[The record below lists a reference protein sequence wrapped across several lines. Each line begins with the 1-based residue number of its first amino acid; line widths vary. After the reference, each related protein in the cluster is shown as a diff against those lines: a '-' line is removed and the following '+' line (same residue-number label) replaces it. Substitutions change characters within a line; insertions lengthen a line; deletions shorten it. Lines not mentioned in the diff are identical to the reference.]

1 MKRKNRRKSKS
12 EKTIYITLGMLL
24 LAIIIFV
31 ITFIVYSKK
40 LDGELYSL
48 DTEYLAQYT
57 NQNNEIE
64 TETASST
71 IGKKV
76 EDFKENNANINNI
89 VASSNVNSSNIS
101 EGKKNKVIN
110 ISNANNTNN
119 IKQSKNV
126 EKDPEFIMPIDGQVS
141 KEFAEDCLIYSETLK
156 EWITHPGIDI
166 QVERATVV
174 KSAADGIVKYI
185 KNDPRYG
192 LSIIIEHSNGFQT
205 IYANLLTT
213 DFVSEG
219 EEVKAGQTIG
229 TVGDSSAY
237 EIADESHLH
246 FEIMQNGRN
255 VNPLDYIN

>member
-1 MKRKNRRKSKS
+1 MRRKNRRKSES
-12 EKTIYITLGMLL
+12 EKTVYIILGILI
-24 LAIIIFV
+24 LAILVFV
-31 ITFIVYSKK
+31 ITFVGYSKK

-48 DTEYLAQYT
+48 DSEYLAQYT

-64 TETASST
+64 TE
-71 IGKKV
+71 
-76 EDFKENNANINNI
+76 
-89 VASSNVNSSNIS
+89 VASSSIGKNIEELKENTTNVNNLVVSSNNNIS
-101 EGKKNKVIN
+101 NSDEINKKVSISNESRKKNK
-110 ISNANNTNN
+110 T
-119 IKQSKNV
+119 K
-126 EKDPEFIMPIDGQVS
+126 EKDPEFIMPIDGEVI
-141 KEFAEDCLIYSETLK
+141 KEFAEDSLIYSETLK

-166 QVERATVV
+166 QAERATVV
-174 KSAADGIVKYI
+174 KAAADGIIKYI

-237 EIADESHLH
+237 EIVDESHLH
-246 FEIMQNGRN
+246 FEIMQNGKN
-255 VNPLDYIN
+255 LNPLEYIKIN